1 MLVPKETVHE
11 DDLLAWSR
19 DEVGVPRQI
28 LPVEPVPIA
37 KRMQHPANDTFRL
50 DVLAP
55 NASQLL
61 ASLTRAK
68 RIQID

>member
-1 MLVPKETVHE
+1 MLVPRATVHE
-11 DDLLAWSR
+11 DNLLAWSR

-28 LPVEPVPIA
+28 LPVEPVSIA